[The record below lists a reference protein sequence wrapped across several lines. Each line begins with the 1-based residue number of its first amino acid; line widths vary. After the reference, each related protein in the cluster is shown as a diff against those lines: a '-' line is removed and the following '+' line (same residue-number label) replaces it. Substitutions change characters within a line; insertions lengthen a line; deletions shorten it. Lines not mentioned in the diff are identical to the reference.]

1 MEGDQGNAAHVPQPQ
16 QRPQVRARAQAVAI
30 GQAPVRLPEGGLG
43 AAAQV
48 RTRSVFDESVRGMG
62 AQVQQIPLRTA
73 LFPVQGTLPQIS
85 RPAPPRV
92 LARLGQPGQVTPP
105 PQQQRTEIERVIQ
118 RELPPVGLSRQEA
131 AAIAAALKPA
141 IETSLKAVAERVS
154 CGKVDSFMIQEVR
167 ALKDFLERFVSLTR
181 ADERTE
187 RLSADDFSKIDEVL
201 ACQSVYEQVSNAKT
215 SGTTTLLIGALVA
228 GAVVLA
234 LVS

>member
-1 MEGDQGNAAHVPQPQ
+1 MEGDQATQPQ
-16 QRPQVRARAQAVAI
+16 QRQQVRARAQAVAV

-48 RTRSVFDESVRGMG
+48 RARSVFDESVRGMG
-62 AQVQQIPLRTA
+62 AQVQQIPLRA
-73 LFPVQGTLPQIS
+73 APFAVQSTLPQMS
-85 RPAPPRV
+85 RPARLTV
-92 LARLGQPGQVTPP
+92 LARLGQQGQVTPP

-118 RELPPVGLSRQEA
+118 RELPPVGLTRQEA

-141 IETSLKAVAERVS
+141 IETSLKAVSEGVA

-167 ALKDFLERFVSLTR
+167 TLKDFLERFASLAR

-201 ACQSVYEQVSNAKT
+201 ACQSVYEQVANARS
-215 SGTTTLLIGALVA
+215 SGTTALLVGAVVA